1 MASPAAAAV
10 RAGAICAAVLL
21 LLPLPLPPAAD
32 VFIGPRPVAAQP
44 PQPQEVAAAMI
55 DIASGGGGGGSDNGT
70 TRARGSGGSRKVASG
85 IDCQICEA
93 TCRVKCLVNSL
104 FQWGGCYQ
112 RCKADTC
119 NDWCS
124 R

>member
-21 LLPLPLPPAAD
+21 LLPLPPAAD
-32 VFIGPRPVAAQP
+32 VVVGPRPVAAQAL
-44 PQPQEVAAAMI
+44 QPEEAAAATI
-55 DIASGGGGGGSDNGT
+55 DLAGGGGGDNGT
-70 TRARGSGGSRKVASG
+70 HARGNGGSRKLASG

-119 NDWCS
+119 NDWC